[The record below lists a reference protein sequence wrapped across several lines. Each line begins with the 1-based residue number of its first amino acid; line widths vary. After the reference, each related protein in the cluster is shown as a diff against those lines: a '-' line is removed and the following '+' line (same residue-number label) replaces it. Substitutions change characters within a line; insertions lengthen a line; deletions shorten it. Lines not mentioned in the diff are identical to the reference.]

1 MTAHDRHDRPPA
13 RPEGRGTSDLDAER
27 APAAPPGSPEAI
39 RGVYD
44 RQARAHDRSRSR
56 ALFEEGWLAR
66 FAACLSPGGR
76 VLDLGCGGGEPIGR
90 WLVDRGFAVTGA
102 DISPAM
108 LEIAR
113 TRWPAGDWREA
124 DMATLDLG
132 ERFDGIVAWD
142 SFFHLAPDAQ
152 RACIARMAAH
162 LVPGGA
168 LLVTV
173 GPDACE
179 AQGTVG
185 GEPVYHASLAPAD
198 YATCSERNGLRLTG
212 FLAEDEDTDRHS
224 VLMARKT

>member
-1 MTAHDRHDRPPA
+1 MIMQPRNAPRPRGRATPDRDAA
-13 RPEGRGTSDLDAER
+13 RG
-27 APAAPPGSPEAI
+27 PAAQPGSPEAI

-56 ALFEEGWLAR
+56 ALLEEGWLAR
-66 FAACLSPGGR
+66 FAARLPAGGR
-76 VLDLGCGGGEPIGR
+76 VLDLGCGGGEPIAR
-90 WLVDRGFAVTGA
+90 WLIARGFAVTGA

-113 TRWPAGDWREA
+113 ARWPAGDWRAA
-124 DMATLDLG
+124 DMRVLDLG
-132 ERFDGIVAWD
+132 ARFDGIVAWD

-152 RACIARMAAH
+152 RTCIGRMAAH

-168 LLVTV
+168 LLLTV
-173 GPDACE
+173 GPDAGE
-179 AQGTVG
+179 AQGSVG
-185 GEPVYHASLAPAD
+185 GEPVYHAPLSPAD
-198 YATCSERNGLRLTG
+198 YAACLDRNGLRLTG